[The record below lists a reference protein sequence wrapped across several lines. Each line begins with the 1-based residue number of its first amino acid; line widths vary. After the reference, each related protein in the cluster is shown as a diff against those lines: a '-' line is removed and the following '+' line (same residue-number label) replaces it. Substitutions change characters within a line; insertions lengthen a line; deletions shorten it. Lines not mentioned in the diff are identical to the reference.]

1 MNYND
6 FEEAVT
12 QLHEYKIK
20 RDEYFDK
27 IPSDI
32 SECIFD
38 NTYQS
43 STEYMLEAVMKV
55 LFKDFY
61 QDVIWFLFECTD
73 TIKSNKDDGDE
84 PNIVCSNGKEYWV
97 HDLASYLE
105 YAKIELFDNEM
116 KDTV

>member
-20 RDEYFDK
+20 RDEYLDK

-32 SECIFD
+32 SECILV

-55 LFKDFY
+55 LFKDYY
-61 QDVIWFLFECTD
+61 QDLIWFLYECNGR
-73 TIKSNKDDGDE
+73 IKRYPNGKDE
-84 PNIVCSNGKEYWV
+84 PNVVCSNGKEYWI

-105 YAKIELFDNEM
+105 YARIELFDNEM
-116 KDTV
+116 KDIV